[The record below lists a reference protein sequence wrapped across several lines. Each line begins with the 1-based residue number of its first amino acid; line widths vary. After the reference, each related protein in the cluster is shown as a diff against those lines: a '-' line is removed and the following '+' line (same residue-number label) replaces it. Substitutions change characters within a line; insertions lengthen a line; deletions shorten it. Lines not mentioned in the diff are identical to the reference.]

1 MASTVED
8 TKLKALTYQDRD
20 DIAPWLENLLYD
32 RGPAEGISK
41 STIKPRT
48 KPRQQFYKGNWMPS
62 QKSAMIAEGIKHVLR
77 DAGVPDSKVA
87 VVATRI
93 QNVFRD
99 IASPAVS
106 TQRMYEISRQVFKV
120 EFAKA
125 FGVVGSPFGMSES
138 VETNVSSDHM
148 EDRDEDKQKTY
159 RNGKKMKIETYREK
173 GYRDG
178 PRKAQNLKQ
187 QYGMDWAYKPTSE
200 TSMNGNRL
208 RGSSASRGG
217 SIWARNIEK
226 EIGPVG
232 RDPESEIEPTS
243 RNVSGD
249 WINDRERRKE
259 TYRENVI
266 GATGAQRNSDGTTES
281 NVSNDRDEKKAYPE
295 TSRHK
300 KDNREWPRKDQEPE
314 RQYGLNWGNKPR
326 NQKPQR
332 QYESDRAYKP
342 ANEMNNRRN
351 RQYGSFASQS
361 GVRNDKEEIG
371 PAGHDLET
379 ETRTA
384 KENVSID
391 LENWKAYLENSR
403 LQNRPELR
411 GKLGTHRARKPDG
424 GLKIE
429 RRIIRKT
436 LTLLR

>member
-1 MASTVED
+1 MGAKHYILLKEDMASTVED

-99 IASPAVS
+99 IASTAVS

-208 RGSSASRGG
+208 PELVLRKKMLVLISRIGKLTWRIRDSRIARNSAGNWELIERGSPM
-217 SIWARNIEK
+217 E
-226 EIGPVG
+226 
-232 RDPESEIEPTS
+232 D
-243 RNVSGD
+243 
-249 WINDRERRKE
+249 
-259 TYRENVI
+259 
-266 GATGAQRNSDGTTES
+266 
-281 NVSNDRDEKKAYPE
+281 
-295 TSRHK
+295 
-300 KDNREWPRKDQEPE
+300 
-314 RQYGLNWGNKPR
+314 
-326 NQKPQR
+326 
-332 QYESDRAYKP
+332 
-342 ANEMNNRRN
+342 
-351 RQYGSFASQS
+351 
-361 GVRNDKEEIG
+361 
-371 PAGHDLET
+371 
-379 ETRTA
+379 
-384 KENVSID
+384 
-391 LENWKAYLENSR
+391 
-403 LQNRPELR
+403 
-411 GKLGTHRARKPDG
+411 
-424 GLKIE
+424 
-429 RRIIRKT
+429 
-436 LTLLR
+436 